1 MIEEGSKHRSR
12 SRIFADIL
20 KAIEPGQAMKITHL
34 LHSAN
39 VPYDRLM
46 KYLAQMEKTY
56 LIVRSGEADV
66 TAYIITQKGRNYLVE
81 FKKLEEFS
89 GIFGVEV

>member
-1 MIEEGSKHRSR
+1 MAEGGSKHRSR

-20 KAIEPGQAMKITHL
+20 RSIEVGENLKITHL

-39 VPYDRLM
+39 VPHDRLV
-46 KYLAQMEKTY
+46 KYLAQMEKSN
-56 LIVRSGEADV
+56 LIARSGDGEG
-66 TAYIITQKGRNYLVE
+66 TAYTITQKGRMYLVE

-89 GIFGVEV
+89 SIFGVEI

>member
-1 MIEEGSKHRSR
+1 MAEEGSKHRSR

-20 KAIEPGQAMKITHL
+20 RSIDVGENMKITHL

-39 VPYDRLM
+39 VPHDRLV
-46 KYLAQMEKTY
+46 KYLDQMEKSNLIARSADGDGPAY
-56 LIVRSGEADV
+56 L
-66 TAYIITQKGRNYLVE
+66 ITQKGKKYLIE

-89 GIFGVEV
+89 SIFGVEI